1 MILRDDLNAMERAI
15 KEGDN
20 PVEEVNK
27 TWQNPE
33 YHKTRGTLWEVGGT
47 TLQG

>member
-1 MILRDDLNAMERAI
+1 MIHRDDLNAVEEAI
-15 KEGDN
+15 EEGDN
-20 PVEEVNK
+20 PVEEVK
-27 TWQNPE
+27 MTWQYPE